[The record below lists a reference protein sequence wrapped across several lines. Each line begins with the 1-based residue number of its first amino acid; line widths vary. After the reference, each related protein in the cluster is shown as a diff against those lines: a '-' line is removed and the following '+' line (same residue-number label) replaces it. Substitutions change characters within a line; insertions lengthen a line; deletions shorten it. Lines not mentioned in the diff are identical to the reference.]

1 MVRVSGTSSKVIQFS
16 LATSSPSLEWA
27 TAFIREDHWN
37 QGQNLALTTRELP
50 RGLDGGGCRQPL
62 SGGAGTARF
71 LEPMPFS
78 ESRSGYWCVASKLVI
93 T

>member
-1 MVRVSGTSSKVIQFS
+1 MIQFR

-37 QGQNLALTTRELP
+37 QGQNLALTTREP
-50 RGLDGGGCRQPL
+50 PSGLDEAAVGNHCHEPP
-62 SGGAGTARF
+62 ARRVF
-71 LEPMPFS
+71 LESMPFL